1 MKSTIINM
9 VDKLKDKED
18 LLLESLFRSEP
29 MRDDGFSVTVV
40 AKVRRQIWIRRLTMP
55 LAFAIGA
62 AIAFKPLSGL
72 ITSLSGA
79 LQFIPQSLGA
89 KASALPIDQ
98 LPQLSTIWMGGMLIV
113 GVMMAS
119 RLLQD

>member
-1 MKSTIINM
+1 M

-18 LLLESLFRSEP
+18 LKLESLFGSEP
-29 MRDDGFSVTVV
+29 VRDDGFSVKVV
-40 AKVRRQIWIRRLTMP
+40 ARVRRRIWLRRLTMP
-55 LAFAIGA
+55 TAFVIGA

-72 ITSLSGA
+72 VVSLAS
-79 LQFIPQSLGA
+79 LLKFIPQTLSSN
-89 KASALPIDQ
+89 ASALPFEQ
-98 LPQLSTIWMGGMLIV
+98 LPQLSTIWMGGMLII

>member
-1 MKSTIINM
+1 M
-9 VDKLKDKED
+9 VDKLKDKMD
-18 LLLESLFRSEP
+18 LQLESLLRSEP
-29 MRDDGFSVTVV
+29 VRDDGFSKKVV
-40 AKVRRQIWIRRLTMP
+40 SRVRRQIWIRRLTMP
-55 LAFAIGA
+55 TAFVIGA

-72 ITSLSGA
+72 IGSLSGV

-89 KASALPIDQ
+89 DAGVLPIDQ
-98 LPQLSTIWMGGMLIV
+98 LPQLSTLWMGGMVIV

>member
-1 MKSTIINM
+1 M

-18 LLLESLFRSEP
+18 QLLESLFRSEP
-29 MRDDGFSVTVV
+29 VRDDGFSTKVVT
-40 AKVRRQIWIRRLTMP
+40 KVRRQIWIRRLTMP
-55 LAFAIGA
+55 MAFTIGA

-72 ITSLSGA
+72 IASLSGV

-89 KASALPIDQ
+89 KASTLPIDQ
-98 LPQLSTIWMGGMLIV
+98 FPQLSTIWMGGMLIV